1 MVVKDIDIYI
11 KNYTTLKRD
20 FKIRK
25 SKNYVEFVTDNGR
38 RLFYNKSTTF
48 SKGLFLFRMVNSDIK
63 KFIEENGSV
72 EPYQDL
78 PVNYYNKNY
87 DVATNKTIGID
98 INNAYWSV
106 AYLKGYISEKTYK
119 RGLSNKDLKSV
130 RLSTLS
136 SLGKEKVYKVYEK
149 GKYKHD
155 EVHKYNKTLQD
166 IYNDIRFCT
175 YAVMYE
181 CAELLQ
187 DDFYCWKTDCINFK
201 DTPKNREVVK
211 ELIESYGLECKIE
224 EFKISKRLQKFN
236 SNFEKGVDKS

>member
-87 DVATNKTIGID
+87 DVSTNKTIGID

-136 SLGKEKVYKVYEK
+136 SLGKEKGIKYMKRVYTSTMRFTSTIKHYKTYTMIFVFVLMQLCMSVQNYCK
-149 GKYKHD
+149 MIFIVGK
-155 EVHKYNKTLQD
+155 
-166 IYNDIRFCT
+166 
-175 YAVMYE
+175 
-181 CAELLQ
+181 
-187 DDFYCWKTDCINFK
+187 
-201 DTPKNREVVK
+201 
-211 ELIESYGLECKIE
+211 LI
-224 EFKISKRLQKFN
+224 
-236 SNFEKGVDKS
+236 V